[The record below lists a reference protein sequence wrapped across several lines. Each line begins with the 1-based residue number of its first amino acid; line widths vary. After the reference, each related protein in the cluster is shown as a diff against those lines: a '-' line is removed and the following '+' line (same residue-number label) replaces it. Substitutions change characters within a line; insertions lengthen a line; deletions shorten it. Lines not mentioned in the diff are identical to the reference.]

1 MKRFLIALQ
10 FLTILPVKISSKLEN
25 KDFGGS
31 LVYFPLIGAVIG
43 LVLTLVFLA
52 FNFLPTLV
60 MAALVLIASIVIT
73 GGVHLDGLADTCDGF
88 YGFTSK
94 ERTLEIMRDSR
105 TGVMGTIAVVSLLL
119 FKFTLLASINKNIFP
134 QALIMMAVFG
144 RYAQVLACYASHYV
158 REQGKAKYFIE
169 YASGKGFFIALIFT
183 AVISLLLM
191 GLKGIVI
198 FALSLIPVYLFI
210 HYIKKRIGGMTG
222 DTVGATSEIAES
234 IILFL
239 ILIWQAKHFF

>member
-10 FLTILPVKISSKLEN
+10 FLTILPVKIARGVEN

-31 LVYFPLIGAVIG
+31 LVYFPLVGAVIG
-43 LVLTLVFLA
+43 LILTLIFLA
-52 FNFLPTLV
+52 FNFLPPLV
-60 MAALVLIASIVIT
+60 MAALVLIASVIIT
-73 GGVHLDGLADTCDGF
+73 GGMHLDGLADTCDGF

-105 TGVMGTIAVVSLLL
+105 TGVMGTLAVVSLLL
-119 FKFTLLASINKNIFP
+119 FKFTLLANINKGILP
-134 QALIMMAVFG
+134 RALIMMAVFG
-144 RYAQVLACYASHYV
+144 RYAQVLACYTSNYARS
-158 REQGKAKYFIE
+158 QGKAKYVVE

-183 AVISLLLM
+183 AIISLLLM
-191 GLKGIVI
+191 GLKGIVV

-239 ILIWQAKHFF
+239 ILIWQAKPFF